1 MVFTRYKLSLMNA
14 IQFKTYARHGIIKI
28 PNEYQ
33 NFLDKELN
41 VIILVTDDTASRK
54 ERFFKSVKK
63 HSFQLPADYQFD
75 RDKMNE
81 R

>member
-1 MVFTRYKLSLMNA
+1 M
-14 IQFKTYARHGIIKI
+14 IKI

-33 NFLDKELN
+33 DFLDKELK
-41 VIILVTDDTASRK
+41 VIILATDDTASRK
-54 ERFFKSVKK
+54 EHFFNSVKK
-63 HSFQLPADYQFD
+63 HSFQLPDDYQFD